1 MAALLL
7 VIPMGLPF
15 ILCEQMPPPV
25 NLTVQALNTNYTLH
39 WTWAGM
45 DTQSAKFTIQ
55 YIGKFRLTQNQ
66 SNWVTACEDT
76 QTMSCDLN
84 PLNLHYLGIFAL
96 RVRATVNGYHSEW
109 AQVDFA
115 PATDAAVG
123 PPIRVLVSPAGNV
136 LEVSISAPQT
146 VTSTSMKEKIHSLYY
161 RILYWE
167 HHASHKKSQA
177 AAVDSA
183 NTMVVLE
190 DLKSWTWYCV
200 SVQSRTIE
208 PNRTSAFTD
217 PICISTQGEFQWG
230 KFSWIFGISLLLGF
244 IIVLGILLGCF
255 YNKKRFQTSVTQPA
269 CLNEQHWHSP
279 HQLLSSDQQSEQCD
293 LLTVKSSSWDHVH
306 SSGRPDWQSCSDS
319 QDSGIYSTNDKTTSE
334 QSTNLQNEGQH
345 NVQDTCLTPKIVTL
359 IQDEGFSEESQRAE
373 PSD

>member
-7 VIPMGLPF
+7 VIPLGLPF
-15 ILCEQMPPPV
+15 VLCEPPLA

-45 DTQSAKFTIQ
+45 DAQSARFTVQ
-55 YIGKFRLTQNQ
+55 YIGKFRLNRNQ
-66 SNWVTACEDT
+66 SGWRTACEDI

-96 RVRATVNGYHSEW
+96 RVRVTVNERHYEW

-123 PPIRVLVSPAGNV
+123 PPVVLVSPAGKV
-136 LEVSISAPQT
+136 LEVLITAPQT
-146 VTSTSMKEKIHSLYY
+146 INNTSMKEIIPSLYY

-167 HHASHKKSQA
+167 RANDKKSQA
-177 AAVDSA
+177 AVNSP

-190 DLKSWTWYCV
+190 DLKSWTSYCV

-230 KFSWIFGISLLLGF
+230 KFSWIFTISLLLGF
-244 IIVLGILLGCF
+244 TVVLGIVLGCF
-255 YNKKRFQTSVTQPA
+255 YNKKTFQASATQPA
-269 CLNEQHWHSP
+269 CLNEDCHSP
-279 HQLLSSDQQSEQCD
+279 HQLLHSDQLSEQCD
-293 LLTVKSSSWDHVH
+293 LLTVISSPLDHVH

-319 QDSGIYSTNDKTTSE
+319 QDSGIYSTSNKTTSE
-334 QSTNLQNEGQH
+334 QSTNVQNVGQH
-345 NVQDTCLTPKIVTL
+345 NVQDNCLTPKNVQL
-359 IQDEGFSEESQRAE
+359 VLDEGFGEGSQSEETVK
-373 PSD
+373 